1 MDTKWFLVDTPK
13 KLLRAVDD
21 FEQVSVLSIDTE
33 YDSFR
38 YFKEKLCLIQIHA
51 NDTTYVFDPLDN
63 LDLSFLGKY
72 FGNRQIV
79 KVLHAAD
86 NDIRLLKR
94 DYKFD
99 FKNIFDT
106 HRAALLLGFKQLSLT
121 KMITQFVGVEL
132 KKSKK
137 MQRSRWD
144 NRPLTGEQLE
154 YAVQDVTY
162 LPELYEKQAAELGI
176 KGLKDAAHEAFA
188 KIAAANWQE
197 KRIDRQGHR
206 RIKGYNC
213 LNQEQKE
220 LFKKLYFWRFQR
232 AKEENR
238 AIFMFFPDKNLME
251 LAQDHNNL
259 QEYLSPEKVK
269 LYGAEIEQI
278 IKEHLKKSWPPQ
290 THKSF

>member
-13 KLLRAVDD
+13 KLLHAVDD
-21 FEQVSVLSIDTE
+21 FEQASVLSIDTE

-51 NDTTYVFDPLDN
+51 NDTTYVFDPLNN

-99 FKNIFDT
+99 FRNIFDT
-106 HRAALLLGFKQLSLT
+106 HRAALLLGFKQLSLE

-144 NRPLTGEQLE
+144 NRPLTEEQLE

-162 LPELYEKQAAELGI
+162 LPALYEKQAAELGI
-176 KGLKDAAHEAFA
+176 KGLKDVAGEAFA
-188 KIAAANWQE
+188 KIAAANWRE
-197 KRIDRQGHR
+197 KRIDRHGHTK
-206 RIKGYNC
+206 IKGYYC

-220 LFKKLYFWRFQR
+220 LFKRLYAWRFQR
-232 AKEENR
+232 AKEQNR
-238 AIFMFFPDKNLME
+238 AIFMFLPDKNLLE

-259 QEYLSPEKVK
+259 QKYLSQEKIK

-278 IKEHLKKSWPPQ
+278 IKEHRKKSWLLQ
-290 THKSF
+290 TQKSF